1 MDDKSLLA
9 TAIAIQNYLSSRPD
23 AADTVEGIHQWW
35 IQWPGI
41 PEPIAV
47 TMAALEHLETIGFLE
62 RLQTGNRQF
71 WRRRRDAGPDPACL
85 QKG

>member
-1 MDDKSLLA
+1 MDDKLILA
-9 TAIAIQNYLSSRPD
+9 TATAIQNYLDSRPD

-41 PEPIAV
+41 PEPITV
-47 TMAALEHLETIGFLE
+47 TMAALEHLEAIGFLE

-71 WRRRRDAGPDPACL
+71 WRRRR
-85 QKG
+85 